1 MSRYLKFLYRLYPAS
16 PMIPEY
22 AIAKKLA
29 NKYSCRRII
38 DVGCGRGSLAKILD
52 YDLYVG
58 IDLNDDFIKAP
69 KALFIK
75 ADANNVAVSGQ
86 FDCAFFVNSL
96 FYLSIEALQ
105 KYSRLA
111 RYLIVIDIEK
121 SAKYLPNL
129 FIDFL
134 EGNKRIG
141 SAELRAKA
149 EAIGLKAVE
158 YGTGGQYYIV
168 FTRNDK
174 N

>member
-1 MSRYLKFLYRLYPAS
+1 MSWYLKFFYRLYPAS
-16 PMIPEY
+16 SIIPEY

-58 IDLNDDFIKAP
+58 IDLNDNFIKMP

-75 ADANNVAVSGQ
+75 GDASNIAISGQ

-105 KYSRLA
+105 KYSQLA

-121 SAKYLPNL
+121 GAKYLPNL

-134 EGNKRIG
+134 EGKKRIS
-141 SAELRAKA
+141 SAELKAKA
-149 EAIGLKAVE
+149 EAMGLKVE
-158 YGTGGQYYIV
+158 EYKTGGQYYII
-168 FTRNDK
+168 FSK
-174 N
+174 KL